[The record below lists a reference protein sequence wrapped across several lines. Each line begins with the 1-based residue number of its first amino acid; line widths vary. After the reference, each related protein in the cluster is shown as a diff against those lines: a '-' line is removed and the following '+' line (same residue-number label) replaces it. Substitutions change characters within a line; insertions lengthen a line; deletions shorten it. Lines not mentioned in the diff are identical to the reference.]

1 MKLLIKRQH
10 SSGISLKDSRH
21 SCSYVNHVLN
31 TYSSKVCSYLV
42 AKEVIDKLSSTV
54 LRASA
59 YLLGAFVAVHHF
71 HMERSAFPGKAAD
84 RRHRHCDSAVVA
96 G

>member
-1 MKLLIKRQH
+1 MFLRQ
-10 SSGISLKDSRH
+10 
-21 SCSYVNHVLN
+21 SYFA
-31 TYSSKVCSYLV
+31 YIFFQSSYLV
-42 AKEVIDKLSSTV
+42 AREVIDKLSSTV